1 MSKFKNKSNSKSK
14 NSSRDFEKD
23 FDKVLDDDDIEVEE
37 TEEEEEEDSYDGGD
51 YMEYKPK
58 KPKVRVSTEESVKR
72 KPNKKEEKNKTL
84 IIMAIAGSIIVAFL
98 VIIFMMFNKPDK
110 PEPGVGGEQV
120 KNEQMEGEMV
130 GAEDK
135 GDNGGISI
143 GVKKEK
149 EEKEE
154 DTETDKP
161 TEPESK
167 IPEASME
174 DSPNGINPGLPDTE
188 KGKQNINNGELS
200 DTQNFLMDIN
210 GNKIPANYEVQ
221 KIVMETDFVSYEK
234 QRGVTANGIELLWLD
249 AEYKGQPYTIQIPFK
264 VWKELDP
271 TGITVVDMEVLYLKE
286 DLKIIS
292 YMKVKDNYKEIME
305 KGEKEVNN

>member
-1 MSKFKNKSNSKSK
+1 MSKFKNKGNSKSK
-14 NSSRDFEKD
+14 SSSRDFEKD
-23 FDKVLDDDDIEVEE
+23 FDKVLDDDDVDVEE
-37 TEEEEEEDSYDGGD
+37 PEEDEDDYAGDD

-58 KPKVRVSTEESVKR
+58 QSKPKLNQEESVKR
-72 KPNKKEEKNKTL
+72 KPAKKDEKNKTL
-84 IIMAIAGSIIVAFL
+84 IIIAIAGSIIVAFL
-98 VIIFMMFNKPDK
+98 VIVFMMFNKPK
-110 PEPGVGGEQV
+110 SEEVSIGKEPV
-120 KNEQMEGEMV
+120 KSEQMEGDMV
-130 GAEDK
+130 GADDK
-135 GDNGGISI
+135 SASTGGISI
-143 GVKKEK
+143 GGSGTKKEDTDK
-149 EEKEE
+149 EEPK
-154 DTETDKP
+154 
-161 TEPESK
+161 EPESA

-210 GNKIPANYEVQ
+210 GNKIPSNYEVE

-234 QRGVTANGIELLWLD
+234 QRGSTADGIELLWLD

-286 DLKIIS
+286 DLKVIS
-292 YMKVKDNYKEIME
+292 YMKVKDNYKQIME
-305 KGEKEVNN
+305 KGEKEVNR